1 MHQLNLFP
9 SPAAPPKRLPDDAQN
24 DARNLLS
31 DLLVTVMTARLSKQK
46 LHEEKQ
52 EGQSDD

>member
-9 SPAAPPKRLPDDAQN
+9 PSAAPPKRLSGDARN
-24 DARNLLS
+24 VARNLLS
-31 DLLVTVMTARLSKQK
+31 DLLVAVMTARSSKQK
-46 LHEEKQ
+46 LHDEKQ